1 MATPL
6 VTVVTPVYN
15 DGRYLRECIESV
27 RAQQHARWEYVI
39 VDNRS
44 TDDSAAIAREYA
56 ARDPRIRVVV
66 NQDHVGVIRNHN
78 IAFRCLSPESAYC
91 KVVQADDWLF
101 PDCLTAMVALA
112 ERHPSVAI
120 VSSYRLN
127 GAWVDLDGL
136 VNARELRGP
145 SLALDGLPWLT
156 SVVPGRDVC
165 RASLLGAPYV
175 FGTPTSLLFRADA
188 VRRHETFYDE
198 ASLHADKGA
207 CFEILRGADFGFVHQ
222 VLTYSRAHDE
232 DGTVT
237 AVSQR
242 FNTFLAGNLA
252 LLAKYGPGCLEPEE
266 YDRCLRE
273 HLDRYYA
280 FLARS
285 LVTRPGRDFWE
296 FHAAAMSAV
305 GFPLSRGRVLRA
317 LASEI
322 AHVPLRLERGLST
335 LARLRR
341 RRGRSAGREDE
352 IHRVVRRMRAHRAA
366 KDAEA
371 REAAVRAGAAA
382 GPPTLTSR
390 AGGS

>member
-1 MATPL
+1 MSSPL
-6 VTVVTPVYN
+6 VSVLTPVYN

-27 RAQQHARWEYVI
+27 RAQRYPSWEYVI

-44 TDDSAAIAREYA
+44 TDDSLAIAREYA
-56 ARDPRIRVVV
+56 ARDPRIRVVA
-66 NQDHVGVIRNHN
+66 NDEHVGVIPNHN
-78 IAFRCLSPESAYC
+78 IAFRAMSACSLYC

-112 ERHPSVAI
+112 ERHRHVGI
-120 VSSYRLN
+120 VSAYRLN

-156 SVVPGRDVC
+156 SVVPGREVC

-175 FGTPTSLLFRADA
+175 FGTPTSLLFRADF
-188 VRRHETFYDE
+188 VRRHGAFYDE
-198 ASLHADKGA
+198 ASLHSDKAA
-207 CFEILRGADFGFVHQ
+207 CFEVLCEADFGFVHQ

-237 AVSQR
+237 AATR
-242 FNTFLAGNLA
+242 HFNTYLAGNLA
-252 LLAKYGPGCLEPEE
+252 VLSTYGPGCLAPGE
-266 YDRCLRE
+266 YEQCLDE

-280 FLARS
+280 YLAKS
-285 LVTRPGRDFWE
+285 LIGLPGREFWDF
-296 FHAAAMSAV
+296 HRTAMSAV
-305 GFPLSRGRVLRA
+305 GHPMSRARLLRA
-317 LASEI
+317 VMAEL
-322 AHVPLRLERGLST
+322 VRLPLRLERCFDALT
-335 LARLRR
+335 RLRGG
-341 RRGRSAGREDE
+341 RGRAAREDE
-352 IHRVVRRMRAHRAA
+352 IHRVVRRMQAQRAA

-371 REAAVRAGAAA
+371 LEAAQRIHAAVPS
-382 GPPTLTSR
+382 PPVTSG

>member
-1 MATPL
+1 MASPL
-6 VTVVTPVYN
+6 VTVLTPVYN

-27 RAQQHARWEYVI
+27 RAQQYARWEHVI

-44 TDDSAAIAREYA
+44 TDDSLAIAREYA
-56 ARDPRIRVVV
+56 ACDGRIRVVA
-66 NQDHVGVIRNHN
+66 NDEHVGVIKNHN
-78 IAFRCLSPESAYC
+78 IAFRCVSPQSAYC

-101 PDCLTAMVALA
+101 PECLTAMVALA
-112 ERHPSVAI
+112 ERHPSVAL

-136 VNARELRGP
+136 VNARQLRGP

-175 FGTPTSLLFRADA
+175 FGTPTSLLFRSSI
-188 VRRHETFYDE
+188 VRRYEAFYDE
-198 ASLHADKGA
+198 SSLHSDKGT
-207 CFEILRGADFGFVHQ
+207 CFELLRDGDFGFVHQ

-237 AVSQR
+237 ATTQQY
-242 FNTFLAGNLA
+242 NTYLASNLA
-252 LLAKYGPGCLEPEE
+252 LLTKYGPGCLEPEE

-280 FLARS
+280 FLAKS
-285 LVTRPGRDFWE
+285 LVARRGRDFWE
-296 FHAAAMSAV
+296 FHRTAMKAV
-305 GFPLSRGRVLRA
+305 GHSLSRARLASA
-317 LASEI
+317 LATEI
-322 AHVPLRLERGLST
+322 ARLPLRLEHSLST
-335 LARLRR
+335 LARVRR
-341 RRGRSAGREDE
+341 QPRRTGREDE
-352 IHRVVRRMRAHRAA
+352 VHRVVQRMQAHRTA

-371 REAAVRAGAAA
+371 HEAVTRLSAAAERPVVTREAGA
-382 GPPTLTSR
+382 S
-390 AGGS
+390 

>member
-1 MATPL
+1 MTTPL

-27 RAQQHARWEYVI
+27 RAQHHARWEYVI

-44 TDDSAAIAREYA
+44 TDDSLAIAREYA

-78 IAFRCLSPESAYC
+78 IAFRCVSPESAYC

-101 PDCLTAMVALA
+101 PECLTAMVALA

-120 VSSYRLN
+120 VSAYRLN

-156 SVVPGRDVC
+156 SVVSGRDVC

-198 ASLHADKGA
+198 ASLHSDKGA
-207 CFEILRGADFGFVHQ
+207 CFETLRDADFGFVHQ

-242 FNTFLAGNLA
+242 FNTLLAGNLA
-252 LLAKYGPGCLEPEE
+252 ILTKYGPGCLEPEE

-280 FLARS
+280 VLAKS
-285 LVTRPGRDFWE
+285 LVARPGRDFWE

-305 GFPLSRGRVLRA
+305 GYPLSRLRVLRA

-322 AHVPLRLERGLST
+322 ARVPLRLERGLST
-335 LARLRR
+335 LAGLR
-341 RRGRSAGREDE
+341 RRGRRAGREDE
-352 IHRVVRRMRAHRAA
+352 IHRVVRRMQAYRTA

-371 REAAVRAGAAA
+371 REEAVRTGAATES
-382 GPPTLTSR
+382 PTVTSR
-390 AGGS
+390 AAGS